1 MWANYH
7 THSKYCDGKGE
18 LADYIASARKNQVKS
33 LGFSSHAPVPFPC
46 KWCMDKNNLPLY
58 LKEID
63 DLKNANSDIEIYKS
77 LEIDFI
83 PGIITPH
90 EFRDELDYTIG
101 SIHFVD
107 QFADGTR
114 WEIDNTHTVFKEGLD
129 KIFKNNIKDAV
140 CRYFELTR
148 EMLYGTTINI
158 LGHLDKIKMQS
169 DNGKLFSEKDT
180 WYQDEIK
187 KTIKLIAQ
195 TDTIVEVNTRGLYQ
209 KKTTETYP
217 SSWIL
222 ELVKAQNIPITI
234 SSDAH
239 HPDDLINQFTETATM
254 LSKLGFKELS
264 ILYQGVWVRTPFGGS
279 GF

>member
-58 LKEID
+58 LKEIQ

-114 WEIDNTHTVFKEGLD
+114 WEIDNTHAVFKEGLD

-195 TDTIVEVNTRGLYQ
+195 TDTIVEVNTRGIYQ

-217 SSWIL
+217 APWIL
-222 ELVKAQNIPITI
+222 ELVRARNIPITI

-239 HPDDLINQFTETATM
+239 HADDLVNQFTETATM

-264 ILYQGVWVRTPFGGS
+264 ILYQGVWVKTPFGSS